1 MIVIGRTPAKIRKLD
16 GALSIMLG
24 KVYHQDR
31 QRLTLE
37 EKVWLDINEPH
48 MVLICGKRGFGKSY
62 TMGVILEG
70 LLDQPAEVRH
80 ALSLVV
86 IDAMGVFWTIQQP
99 SGSPSKVFEEW
110 GIRPKGFAVTVYY
123 PAGLS
128 AKYTPYSQFFH
139 KGFQLYPSELHLT
152 DWLYLLDVSE
162 TQAQAAILA
171 RVLKLVKASR
181 GRFYSVE
188 DMLRSLDK
196 VKAPDNVKS
205 ALERKLEK
213 VLTWGIFSD
222 QGEKIED
229 VFAPGS
235 CLIFDLSGAGELP
248 WNVRTLLTAL
258 LCKKMYS
265 KRAFIRTNEEIAKI
279 YGSSIEITFPLI
291 WLFIDEAHIFA
302 PTERATPATEPL
314 LEWVRQGRRPGLSI
328 VLASQQP
335 GALDRR
341 ILSQCDTLIIHR
353 LTAGQDSAAI
363 GLRISEIYDAK
374 SITHYMKILPK
385 EPGYAIVL
393 NDLTEEI
400 VPVKIRP
407 RRSWDGGGS
416 AKLEDYVP
424 LGILFKQRQETG
436 YA

>member
-1 MIVIGRTPAKIRKLD
+1 MTIIGRTPAKAKKLD
-16 GALSIMLG
+16 SALSIVLG
-24 KVYHQDR
+24 KTYRWDQRKPTLDR
-31 QRLTLE
+31 EVR
-37 EKVWLDINEPH
+37 LDINEPH

-70 LLDQPAEVRH
+70 LLDQRPEIRD

-99 SGSPSKVFEEW
+99 SGSPMEVFDGW
-110 GIRPKGFAVTVYY
+110 GVKSRGFAVTVYY
-123 PAGLS
+123 PEGLRE
-128 AKYTPYSQFFH
+128 KYTPYAQFFH
-139 KGFQLYPSELHLT
+139 KGFQLYPSELELA
-152 DWLYLLDVSE
+152 DWLYMLDIGE
-162 TQAQAAILA
+162 TQAQATILA
-171 RVLKLVKASR
+171 RIIKLVKTSR

-188 DMLRSLDK
+188 DMLHALDR
-196 VKAPDNVKS
+196 VDAPDNVKS
-205 ALERKLEK
+205 ALGRRLEK
-213 VLTWGIFSD
+213 VLEWGIFSD
-222 QGEKIED
+222 QGQRIED

-265 KRAFIRTNEEIAKI
+265 KRAFMRTNEEIARI
-279 YGSSIEITFPLI
+279 YGSSIDVTFPLI

-302 PTERATPATEPL
+302 PNERATPATDPL

-335 GALDRR
+335 GALDSR
-341 ILSQCDTLIIHR
+341 ILSQCDTLVIHR

-363 GLRISEIYDAK
+363 GSRISEIYDAK

-400 VPVKIRP
+400 VPIKIRP
-407 RRSWDGGGS
+407 RQSWDGGGS
-416 AKLEDYVP
+416 AKLEDYVSVRS
-424 LGILFKQRQETG
+424 LTDQERI
-436 YA
+436 

>member
-1 MIVIGRTPAKIRKLD
+1 MTIIGRTPAKARKL
-16 GALSIMLG
+16 GNALSIMLG
-24 KVYHQDR
+24 KAYHWNAQEPN
-31 QRLTLE
+31 LGE
-37 EKVWLDINEPH
+37 EVRLDINEPH

-62 TMGVILEG
+62 TMGVMMEG
-70 LLDQPAEVRH
+70 LLDQPSEVRD

-99 SGSPSKVFEEW
+99 SGSPPEVFDGW
-110 GIRPKGFAVTVYY
+110 GIKSRGFTVTVYY
-123 PAGLS
+123 PEGLS
-128 AKYTPYSQFFH
+128 EKYTPYAQFFH
-139 KGFQLYPSELHLT
+139 KGFQLYPSELELA
-152 DWLYLLDVSE
+152 DWLYMLDVGE
-162 TQAQAAILA
+162 TQAQATILA
-171 RVLKLVKASR
+171 RIIKLVKASR

-188 DMLRSLDK
+188 DMLHALDR
-196 VKAPDNVKS
+196 VDAPDNVKS
-205 ALERKLEK
+205 ALERRLEK
-213 VLTWGIFSD
+213 VLGWGIFSD
-222 QGEKIED
+222 QGQRIED

-265 KRAFIRTNEEIAKI
+265 KRAFMRTNEEIAKI
-279 YGSSIEITFPLI
+279 YGSSIDVTFPLI

-302 PTERATPATEPL
+302 PNERATPATEPL

-363 GLRISEIYDAK
+363 GSRISEIYDAK

-400 VPVKIRP
+400 VPLRVRP
-407 RRSWDGGGS
+407 RQSWDGGGS
-416 AKLEDYVP
+416 AKIEDYVSVGA
-424 LGILFKQRQETG
+424 LSEQRRM
-436 YA
+436 

>member
-1 MIVIGRTPAKIRKLD
+1 MTIIGRTPAKSRSLG
-16 GALSIMLG
+16 GALSILLG
-24 KVYHQDR
+24 KTYHWDQQDLALR
-31 QRLTLE
+31 E
-37 EKVWLDINEPH
+37 EVRLDINEPH

-62 TMGVILEG
+62 TMGVIIEG
-70 LLDQPAEVRH
+70 LLSRSPEVRD
-80 ALSLVV
+80 ALSLVI

-99 SGSPSKVFEEW
+99 SGSPPQVFDGW
-110 GIRPKGFAVTVYY
+110 DFHPKGFAVTTYY
-123 PAGLS
+123 PEGLS
-128 AKYTPYSQFFH
+128 SKYTPYSQFFH
-139 KGFQLYPSELHLT
+139 KGFQLYPSELQLS
-152 DWLYLLDVSE
+152 DWLYLLDIGE

-171 RVLKLVKASR
+171 RIIKLVQASR

-188 DMLRSLDK
+188 DMLHSLYKTD
-196 VKAPDNVKS
+196 AQDNIKS
-205 ALERKLEK
+205 AIERRLEK
-213 VLTWGIFSD
+213 VLGWGIFSD
-222 QGEKIED
+222 QGQRIED
-229 VFAPGS
+229 VFVPGS
-235 CLIFDLSGAGELP
+235 CIIFDLSGAGELP

-302 PTERATPATEPL
+302 PVERATPATEPL

-328 VLASQQP
+328 VLATQQP

-363 GLRISEIYDAK
+363 GSRISEVYDAK

-407 RRSWDGGGS
+407 RQSWDGGGS
-416 AKLEDYVP
+416 AKIEDYVSVRS
-424 LGILFKQRQETG
+424 LSGQGEL
-436 YA
+436 